1 MIRMGKSNSQI
12 CQNYFSESLKLQP
25 KPESYGFLN
34 KSGCIE
40 ADTVNDDENF
50 KLIKVIRVL

>member
-1 MIRMGKSNSQI
+1 MS
-12 CQNYFSESLKLQP
+12 QNYFSESLKLQP
-25 KPESYGFLN
+25 KAESYGFLN